1 MSTTPT
7 STVIANLIGEVE
19 IPESG
24 TLSRV
29 VFDNDELRVV
39 VFAFDTGQELTSH
52 AATAPAIVQVVKGRL
67 TITLD
72 GVAHDI
78 DTGSWVHMEAHV
90 TNAIVAREPSV
101 MILTLQRGT

>member
-1 MSTTPT
+1 MSTLPT
-7 STVIANLIGEVE
+7 STVIGNLIGEVD

-39 VFAFDTGQELTSH
+39 VFAFDTGQELTTH
-52 AATAPAIVQVVKGRL
+52 AATAPAVIQVVKGRL

-72 GVAHDI
+72 GVEHDI
-78 DTGSWVHMEAHV
+78 DPGSWVHMEAHV
-90 TNAIVAREPSV
+90 THAVVALEPSV
-101 MILTLQRGT
+101 MLLTLQRGT